1 MKKAL
6 WIIPIVL
13 LTSCVSTKST
23 LKNVDNTAPALEL
36 KNNMTFK
43 ISEVSND
50 PKYGYDPD
58 YPINIYFR
66 NTVNETINQERYFNA
81 LAGPK
86 GEAITFAK
94 TGICCPFPSKNVASG
109 AGLIHVYEVTYEGLK
124 EPLILYVNMY
134 EKGIIQAPKGLTI
147 KP

>member
-1 MKKAL
+1 MKK
-6 WIIPIVL
+6 VL
-13 LTSCVSTKST
+13 CLFSVILLSSCVSTKST

-43 ISEVSND
+43 VTQVSND

-81 LAGPK
+81 LAGPN
-86 GEAITFAK
+86 GETLTFEK
-94 TGICCPFPSKNVASG
+94 TGICCPFPTKNIASG
-109 AGLIHVYEVTYEGLK
+109 AGLIHVYEVSYKGLEK
-124 EPLILYVNMY
+124 PLVLYVNMY